1 MKYFYAYML
10 ICADGSYYT
19 GHTDNLEYRLAQHNA
34 GEASEWTC
42 TRRPVKL
49 VWAET
54 YQTRDDAFAAE
65 QRIKG
70 WRREKKEALIQR
82 EYAKLPELAKTSKTL
97 RQAQG
102 ERVGEE
108 NLI

>member
-10 ICADGSYYT
+10 TYADGSYYT

-34 GEASEWTC
+34 GEASAWTH
-42 TRRPVKL
+42 TRRPVQL
-49 VWAET
+49 VWAEM

-70 WRREKKEALIQR
+70 WRREKKAALVR
-82 EYAKLPELAKTSKTL
+82 GEFEKLPILAKTSKTL

-102 ERVGEE
+102 ERGGKE
-108 NLI
+108 N